1 MLLFYIRHGEPIYD
15 PDSLTPFG
23 EKQAEAIGKRLALYG
38 VDRIFASTSN
48 RAIQTA
54 MPTSK
59 ALGKEITLLYF
70 CNEAHAWKNF
80 TVVREDG
87 TRTWAFYH
95 QKTKELFAD
104 KTMSLNDK
112 WYEDKR
118 LPENTFKAGVERVN
132 ANVDE
137 WLLGL
142 GYQHDREKGIYK
154 VIKPTEERVALF
166 AHQGFGSVFL
176 SSVLDIPYPLFATH
190 FDIGHSD
197 MTVIDFADDN
207 GVVIP
212 KVLTH
217 SNDGHL
223 YRESLSTKYNGK
235 WEF

>member
-1 MLLFYIRHGEPIYD
+1 MLLFYIRHGDPIYE
-15 PDSLTPFG
+15 PDSLTPLG

-59 ALGKEITLLYF
+59 ALGKEITLLDF
-70 CNEAHAWKNF
+70 CNEAYASENF
-80 TVVREDG
+80 TVVNEDG
-87 TRTWAFYH
+87 TGTWVFYH
-95 QKTKELFAD
+95 QATKELFAER
-104 KTMSLNDK
+104 TLALNDK

-118 LPENTFKAGVERVN
+118 LPENTFKAGVEHMN
-132 ANVDE
+132 TNVDE
-137 WLLGL
+137 WLLSL
-142 GYQHDREKGIYK
+142 GYQHDRKKGVYRA
-154 VIKPTEERVALF
+154 VNPTNERVALF
-166 AHQGFGSVFL
+166 AHQGSGSVFL

-197 MTVIDFADDN
+197 MTVIDFADEN

-223 YRESLSTKYNGK
+223 YKEGLSTKYNCK